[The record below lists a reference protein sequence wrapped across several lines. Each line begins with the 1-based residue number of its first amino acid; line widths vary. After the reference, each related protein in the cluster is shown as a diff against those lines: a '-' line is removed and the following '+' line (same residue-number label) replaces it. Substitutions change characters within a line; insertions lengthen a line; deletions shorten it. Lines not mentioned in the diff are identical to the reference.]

1 MAEAVQGSASGGGL
15 ERVTQPMT
23 TADGTPLKIALARA
37 TRRSKIRALLLVAP
51 LLLFIL
57 ITFIFPIVDMLM
69 RSVDNPE
76 VSDAIPETVALL
88 EQWDGEGLPPEEV
101 FAALAREMSDRSE
114 DQRRALG
121 RMGARL
127 NYEGAGFRSL
137 INKTS
142 RRIRRVDEGPYK
154 EAFIKID
161 EDWGKAETWKTIRQV
176 SSPLTFGY
184 YLNAVDRTLDVDGNI
199 VMQPEWKQ
207 IYVDLFLKTIYVSL
221 GVTIACLILAYPIA
235 YLLATLPPSKSNLL
249 LILVLLPFWT
259 SLLVRTTSWIVL
271 LQTQGVINDTLVFVG
286 LISTENRIEM
296 IYNMTGTIIAM
307 THILLPFMVLPMYS
321 VMKTISPSYMRAA
334 RSLGANPL
342 IAFVRVYMPQTVP
355 GIGAGSILVFILAIG
370 YYITPALV
378 GGQDGQLISNFI
390 AYHMQRS
397 LNWGLAAALGTILLA
412 GVLAMYWLYDRLV
425 GIDNLKLG

>member
-1 MAEAVQGSASGGGL
+1 MAEAIQGSGPATGADL
-15 ERVTQPMT
+15 ARREMT
-23 TADGTPLKIALARA
+23 TADGTPLKVALARA

-57 ITFIFPIVDMLM
+57 ITFIFPIVDMLL

-76 VSDAIPETVALL
+76 VSAAIPETVALL
-88 EQWDGEGLPPEEV
+88 EEWDGQGLPAEAV
-101 FAALAREMSDRSE
+101 FASLAKEMSDRTE
-114 DQRRALG
+114 GKRQALG

-142 RRIRRVDEGPYK
+142 RRIRRVKEGPY
-154 EAFIKID
+154 EPAFIKID
-161 EDWGKAETWKTIRQV
+161 EDWGKTETWRTIQQV
-176 SSPLTFGY
+176 SSPITFGY
-184 YLNAVDRTLDVDGNI
+184 YLNAVDRTRDVDGSI

-207 IYVDLFLKTIYVSL
+207 IYVSLFLKTIYVSL
-221 GVTIACLILAYPIA
+221 EVTLACLVLAYPIA
-235 YLLATLPPSKSNLL
+235 YLLATLPTSKSNLL

-271 LQTQGVINDTLVFVG
+271 LQTQGVINDTLVFLG
-286 LISTENRIEM
+286 LISTENRLEM
-296 IYNMTGTIIAM
+296 IYNMTGTVIAM

-342 IAFVRVYMPQTVP
+342 IAFVRVYVPQTVP

-390 AYHMQRS
+390 AYHMQKS